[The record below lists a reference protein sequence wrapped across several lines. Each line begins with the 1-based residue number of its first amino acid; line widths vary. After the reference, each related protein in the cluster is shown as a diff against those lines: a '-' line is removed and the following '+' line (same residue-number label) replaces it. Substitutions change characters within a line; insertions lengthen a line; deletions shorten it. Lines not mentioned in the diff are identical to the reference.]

1 MKRETS
7 PSVALVFLL
16 LTAPLM
22 FAQTPQSQ
30 PRPGLPSDILGP
42 QLIAW
47 SQLQQPQP
55 VAQPLP
61 LSDQSD
67 QQIITGTIIGDG
79 SSYVLRISTNSAY
92 QLADQEKV
100 KQYEGKQVKIDGT
113 LDANGASVHIISI
126 ELAS

>member
-67 QQIITGTIIGDG
+67 QQIITGTIIDDG
-79 SSYVLRISTNSAY
+79 ISYVLRISTNSAY

>member
-1 MKRETS
+1 MKRKTS

-67 QQIITGTIIGDG
+67 QQIITGTIIDDG
-79 SSYVLRISTNSAY
+79 ISYVLRISTNSAY

>member
-1 MKRETS
+1 
-7 PSVALVFLL
+7 
-16 LTAPLM
+16 M

-67 QQIITGTIIGDG
+67 QQIITGTIIDDG
-79 SSYVLRISTNSAY
+79 ISYVLRISTNSAY

-113 LDANGASVHIISI
+113 LNANGNSVHIIRI

>member
-1 MKRETS
+1 MKRKTS

-67 QQIITGTIIGDG
+67 QQIITGTIIDDG
-79 SSYVLRISTNSAY
+79 ISYVLRISTNSAY

-113 LDANGASVHIISI
+113 LNANGNSVHIIRI